1 MICDKENIVHYLHG
15 ELTDIE
21 RKNMESHLQTCPSCR
36 QELNAALKLWNMFE
50 ELPVE
55 PASANMEA
63 DFRRMLNG
71 FKYEESRRN
80 TGFWKRLSALRI
92 HWSYGV
98 AMLVIGLLTGYL
110 IQSAG
115 NNKAMHDQFAALS
128 DEVKGMRQTVVL
140 SLLQNPAATERIKA
154 VAYTEQV
161 NSSDKKVMDAL
172 LTTLNNDPNI
182 NVRLVTLDAL
192 MAFAEDPYVREGLVR
207 SITQQESPLMQAA
220 LADAMVKLK
229 EQRALQIWK
238 KQLSEPELDQSVRE
252 KIRTSMQAIQQ
263 TSI

>member
-1 MICDKENIVHYLHG
+1 MMCDKENIVHYLHG
-15 ELTDIE
+15 ELPALQ
-21 RKNMESHLQTCPSCR
+21 RKEMESHLQTCDSCR
-36 QELNAALKLWNMFE
+36 EELNAALKLWDMFE
-50 ELPVE
+50 ELPIE
-55 PASANMEA
+55 PPSANMEA

-71 FKYEESRRN
+71 FKYEERRN
-80 TGFWKRLSALRI
+80 STGFWKQLISFRL
-92 HWSYGV
+92 HWSYSV
-98 AMLVIGLLTGYL
+98 AMLAIGLLNGYL
-110 IQSAG
+110 IQSQG
-115 NNKAMHDQFAALS
+115 KNKDIRDQFAALS

-192 MAFAEDPYVREGLVR
+192 VVFAEDPYVREGLVR
-207 SITQQESPLMQAA
+207 SITQQESPLVQSA

>member
-1 MICDKENIVHYLHG
+1 MICDKESIVHYLHG
-15 ELTDIE
+15 ELPALQ
-21 RKNMESHLQTCPSCR
+21 RKEMENHLQSCASCR
-36 QELNAALKLWNMFE
+36 EELNAALKLWNMFE

-55 PASANMEA
+55 PPSANMEA

-71 FKYEESRRN
+71 FKYAEAPAK
-80 TGFWKRLSALRI
+80 TGIRKQLASLRI
-92 HWSYGV
+92 HWSYSV
-98 AMLVIGLLTGYL
+98 AMLIIGLLTGYL
-110 IQSAG
+110 VSSTG
-115 NNKAMHDQFAALS
+115 NKNAMSEQFAALS

-192 MAFAEDPYVREGLVR
+192 AVFAEDPYVREGLVR
-207 SITQQESPLMQAA
+207 SITQQESPLVQSA
-220 LADAMVKLK
+220 LADIMVKLK
-229 EQRALQIWK
+229 EQRALQVWK
-238 KQLSEPELDQSVRE
+238 KQLSEPELDEYVRK
-252 KIRTSMQAIQQ
+252 KIRASIQAIKQ